1 MLHFT
6 VFIYIAALALGLSA
20 FGISLRLYKLY
31 RYKYLLAYVYYLAL
45 LNLAVLTNL
54 IFYYYFLNLKESSTA
69 YQSNIY
75 LIIDIIVMFFIM
87 MACTYAF
94 ILWTRG
100 IVEKALPKILA
111 YFYFIS
117 FFIFLIIYLYA
128 MKEFIKSERTQL
140 FLLNDHVTRI
150 FILSVTLLAIIQIF
164 FNVKKLQNS
173 QKQKAVTIFGLL
185 YLLIYIIIFIY
196 FILPYAA
203 NTILISL
210 LLLSLNIVPILYLKR
225 YLQRSYWDIL
235 AEPEREKMINGLY
248 AKHNIS
254 KREKEVIHLILQGK
268 SNKEIA
274 DALFISLPT
283 VKQHIYN
290 IYQKIG
296 VKSRMQLNNFIRE
309 HIDI

>member
-6 VFIYIAALALGLSA
+6 VFIYIAALSLGLSA
-20 FGISLRLYKLY
+20 FVISFQLYKLY
-31 RYKYLLAYVYYLAL
+31 RYRYLLAYVYYLAL
-45 LNLAVLTNL
+45 LNLASLANL
-54 IFYYYFLNLKESSTA
+54 IFYYYYLNLKESSTA
-69 YQSNIY
+69 YQYNIY
-75 LIIDIIVMFFIM
+75 LIIYIIAMFFIT

-100 IVEKALPKILA
+100 IVEKALPKIVT

-117 FFIFLIIYLYA
+117 FCILLIIYFYGV
-128 MKEFIKSERTQL
+128 KEFIKSESLQI
-140 FLLNDHVTRI
+140 FLLNDYVTRI
-150 FILSVTLLAIIQIF
+150 FISSVTLLAIIQIF
-164 FNVKKLQNS
+164 FNARKLQNP
-173 QKQKAVTIFGLL
+173 QKQKAVAIFGLL
-185 YLLIYIIIFIY
+185 YLLIYIIIFIC
-196 FILPYAA
+196 FFLPYTA

-210 LLLSLNIVPILYLKR
+210 LFLSLNIVPILFLKR

-235 AEPEREKMINGLY
+235 AEPERGKIINRLY

-254 KREKEVIHLILQGK
+254 KREKEVIYLILQGK

-274 DALFISLPT
+274 NALFISLPT

>member
-1 MLHFT
+1 MLHLT

-20 FGISLRLYKLY
+20 LVISFQLYKLY
-31 RYKYLLAYVYYLAL
+31 RYSYLLAYVYYLAL
-45 LNLAVLTNL
+45 LNLAGLANL
-54 IFYYYFLNLKESSTA
+54 IFYYYSLNLKESSTA
-69 YQSNIY
+69 YHYNIY
-75 LIIDIIVMFFIM
+75 LIIHIVAMSIVM

-94 ILWTRG
+94 MLWARG
-100 IVEKALPKILA
+100 IVEKVLPKIVT

-117 FFIFLIIYLYA
+117 FFILLIIYLYG
-128 MKEFIKSERTQL
+128 MKKFITLESMQL

-164 FNVKKLQNS
+164 FNVKKLES
-173 QKQKAVTIFGLL
+173 PQKQKAVAIFGVL
-185 YLLIYIIIFIY
+185 YLLIYIIIFIC
-196 FILPYAA
+196 FFLPYTA

-210 LLLSLNIVPILYLKR
+210 LILSLNIVPILFLKR

-235 AEPEREKMINGLY
+235 AEPERRKMIDGLY

-254 KREKEVIHLILQGK
+254 RREKEVIHLILQGK

-296 VKSRMQLNNFIRE
+296 VKSRMQLNNLIRE